1 MKTGAGVL
9 QRPESRLNALH
20 NRHLGETC
28 VLVCNGLSLNQMD
41 LSFLRRQVC
50 IGLNKIFLGIRTFK
64 FYPRYY
70 VAVNQKVIAQSAS
83 EIRALNAV
91 KFIGSKGHSIVAED
105 ALTFHV
111 NTSSPP
117 GRFSKDLAQGAH
129 EGWTVTHVA
138 LQVAYYLG
146 FHKVVIIGMDH
157 RYAFSG
163 PANQASLLQGPDPNH
178 FSPAYFSGQQWDN
191 PDLEE
196 SEESYRIAK
205 EVFQADGR
213 EILDATVNGACR
225 VFPKVDYRAQFG
237 LMAA

>member
-1 MKTGAGVL
+1 LKEGAGVL
-9 QRPESRLNALH
+9 QRPESRLNSLH

-28 VLVCNGLSLNQMD
+28 VLVCNGPSLNQMN

-91 KFIGSKGHSIVAED
+91 KLIGSKGHSIVAED
-105 ALTFHV
+105 ALTYHL

-163 PANQASLLQGPDPNH
+163 LANQASLLQGPDPNH
-178 FSPAYFSGQQWDN
+178 FSAEYFSGQVWDN
-191 PDLEE
+191 PDLAR
-196 SEESYRIAK
+196 SEESYRIAR
-205 EVFQADGR
+205 EVFEANGR
-213 EILDATVNGACR
+213 RILDATVNGACTI
-225 VFPKVDYRAQFG
+225 FEKVDYREHFG
-237 LMAA
+237 VVAA

>member
-1 MKTGAGVL
+1 MGSGVDL
-9 QRPESRLNALH
+9 RPESRLNPLH

-28 VLVCNGLSLNQMD
+28 VLVCNGPSLNQMD
-41 LSFLRRQVC
+41 LSFLKRQLC

-91 KFIGSKGHSIVAED
+91 KFIGSKGHPILAED
-105 ALTFHV
+105 ALTYHV

-163 PANQASLLQGPDPNH
+163 AANQAHLLQGPDPNH
-178 FSPAYFSGQQWDN
+178 FSPAYFSGQHWDN
-191 PDLEE
+191 PDLER

-205 EVFQADGR
+205 EIFQADGR
-213 EILDATVNGACR
+213 EILDATVNGACG

-237 LMAA
+237 LIVA